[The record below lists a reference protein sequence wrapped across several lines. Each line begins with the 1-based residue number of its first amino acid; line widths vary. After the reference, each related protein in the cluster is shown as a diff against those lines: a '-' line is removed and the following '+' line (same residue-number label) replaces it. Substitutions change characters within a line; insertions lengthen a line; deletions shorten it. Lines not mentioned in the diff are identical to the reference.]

1 MQLSDYFSLHPR
13 GALAFSG
20 GTDSAY
26 LLWAARAAGA
36 QVQPYFLQTPFQPP
50 WEREDAMSFCRT
62 LGIPLRIL
70 ELDALACP
78 EIQTN
83 PPDRCY
89 HCKHLLF
96 TALTQAARQ
105 DGWPLVWEG
114 TNASD
119 DAVDRPGMKALAQL
133 GVESP
138 LRLCG
143 LTKAEIRARSRA
155 AGLSTW
161 DKPSYACL
169 ATRFPAGMP
178 LTAEGLDR
186 IAWGERTL
194 FHLGFSD
201 LRLRLR
207 PEGALLQLPLD
218 QHPAA
223 QAQWEEICRALAPQ
237 FPLLRLDPVGRPPSP
252 WKGGA
257 HEAEP
262 DRL

>member
-1 MQLSDYFSLHPR
+1 MQLHEYFSLHPQ

-26 LLWAARAAGA
+26 LLWAAQAAEA

-50 WEREDAMSFCRT
+50 WERAGAEAFCSA
-62 LGIPLRIL
+62 LGLSLTVL
-70 ELDALACP
+70 ELDPLGCP
-78 EIQTN
+78 DIQTN

-96 TALTQAARQ
+96 STLTQAARQ
-105 DGWPLVWEG
+105 DGWPVVWEG

-119 DAVDRPGMKALAQL
+119 DAADRPGMRALAQL

-143 LTKAEIRARSRA
+143 LTKGEIRARSRA

-178 LTAEGLDR
+178 LTAEGLNR
-186 IAWGERTL
+186 IAWGEQAL
-194 FHLGFSD
+194 FRLGFSD

-223 QAQWEEICRALAPQ
+223 LAQWDTICRTLAPQ
-237 FPLLRLDPVGRPPSP
+237 FPVVRLDPVGRPVSQ
-252 WKGGA
+252 
-257 HEAEP
+257 
-262 DRL
+262 